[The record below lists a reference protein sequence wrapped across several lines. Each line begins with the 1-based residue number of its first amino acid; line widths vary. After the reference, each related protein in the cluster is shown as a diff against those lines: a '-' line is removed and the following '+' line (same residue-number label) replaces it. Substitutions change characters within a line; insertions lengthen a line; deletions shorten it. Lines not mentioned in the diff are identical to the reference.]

1 MENEDKAIEKI
12 HTDIENIDIKN
23 ELDVVDVI
31 KKSCAKYG
39 VTVEAIYKS
48 LGEGIVAIKRSKTPF
63 GDTIEEPDHLSR
75 HKYIVT
81 ALELIG
87 HLKKSG
93 VNVDINNNFTFAQMV
108 EVASKA
114 KPVEVI
120 NDRP

>member
-1 MENEDKAIEKI
+1 MDNTEKAITSI
-12 HTDIENIDIKN
+12 HENLPVDT
-23 ELDVVDVI
+23 ELKDELEIVEVI
-31 KKSCAKYG
+31 KKACSKYG

-48 LGEGIVAIKRSKTPF
+48 IGEGIVATKKTKTPF
-63 GDTIEEPDHLSR
+63 GDSIEEPDHLSR

-120 NDRP
+120 ND

>member
-1 MENEDKAIEKI
+1 MNKTEQALESI
-12 HTDIENIDIKN
+12 HNSIPVDNDIKN
-23 ELDVVDVI
+23 NLDTVDII
-31 KKSCAKYG
+31 KKACAKYG
-39 VTVEAIYKS
+39 VTIEAIYKS
-48 LGEGIVAIKRSKTPF
+48 LGEGLKADKTFKTPF
-63 GDTIEEPDHLSR
+63 GEVVTEPDHATR

-114 KPVEVI
+114 KPVEVAQ
-120 NDRP
+120 